1 MSKEEE
7 KNLDR
12 EENESAREQPVDE
25 ASNGQKP
32 KDEAAEDQQSD
43 EQKKEREGAEKEV
56 DYESLG
62 KDELIESLEQR
73 DEQIDELQQQLTETQ
88 DKHLRK
94 VAELDNMK
102 KRINRE
108 RTEIR
113 QQAKIKALED
123 FLPINDDL
131 QRTLNAA
138 EGLEI
143 DDKFLDGVKMVAD
156 KFDNVLKQNNVER
169 IDETMVPFDVDK
181 HEAMMRQPA
190 EDKDVESNTVLQ
202 ILENGYR
209 IGNRTIRHA
218 KVIVSE

>member
-1 MSKEEE
+1 MSKDNKDLEDNQFSQEEE
-7 KNLDR
+7 KQ
-12 EENESAREQPVDE
+12 ENE
-25 ASNGQKP
+25 
-32 KDEAAEDQQSD
+32 
-43 EQKKEREGAEKEV
+43 AEKEPAENYEDGHEEEV
-56 DYESLG
+56 EVENEEERPDYDAMEKEELVELL
-62 KDELIESLEQR
+62 DER
-73 DEQIDELQQQLTETQ
+73 DAQMEELQQQLTEMQ

-94 VAELDNMK
+94 VAEMDNIQ
-102 KRINRE
+102 KRIKRE
-108 RTEIR
+108 RSQIKE
-113 QQAKIKALED
+113 QAKIDALQD

-131 QRTLNAA
+131 QRTLNAS

-143 DDKFLDGVKMVAD
+143 DDKFLDGVQMVAD
-156 KFDNVLKQNNVER
+156 KFENVLRQNDVER

-209 IGNRTIRHA
+209 IGDRTIRHA